1 MKKLAA
7 ISLALLVGFVAGR
20 FSHQPVEA
28 QAAEDCATENGDVN
42 ADGGIDISD
51 AISILGNLFL
61 GDPPTLAPLCEP
73 RGPSGSPTPARR
85 PYSVTGD
92 CPGQDG
98 SYATGQRAGPGYVRR
113 QAGSERCADRVR
125 KLSAVA

>member
-73 RGPSGSPTPARR
+73 RGPSGLPDTGQTT
-85 PYSVTGD
+85 VFGD